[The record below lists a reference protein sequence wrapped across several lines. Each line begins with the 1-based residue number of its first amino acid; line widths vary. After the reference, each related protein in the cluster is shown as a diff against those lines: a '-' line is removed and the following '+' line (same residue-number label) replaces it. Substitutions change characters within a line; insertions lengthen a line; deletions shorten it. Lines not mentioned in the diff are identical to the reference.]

1 MTMRATLGAR
11 WALVAVAIGA
21 CLPLGASAAKHSY
34 TAGDKVKLWA
44 NVVGPFS
51 NPRCGTAC
59 ARPCEEP
66 ALHPARSAG
75 AGFLHIKMDLLA
87 LERLRRARGPCAA
100 ISAARFTLSA
110 GRQPR
115 VWPWRGSV
123 TYQYY
128 ERLPFCQPADG
139 LVHKPATLGELVD
152 GNRLVLTPYDIV
164 FREDRERVT
173 LCTKQL
179 TRREVQQ
186 FQAVRAW
193 RRWRWAR
200 RCQRTRTT
208 PPTAARRGRAG
219 GLGRLLLP
227 DGARRQ
233 PADVGLCGQAGEDC
247 AGGPGRGRKAQV
259 RRRRAAPAPRT
270 RPGRADQPRRAR
282 RAGCRSSRT
291 CTLTSRTTRTA

>member
-1 MTMRATLGAR
+1 VGLGRGGDRGVPAARRIGSKAQLHGRRQSEAVGKRGRALQQSQVR
-11 WALVAVAIGA
+11 HRVRSALRGA
-21 CLPLGASAAKHSY
+21 CAAPSSVGGRWISAQK
-34 TAGDKVKLWA
+34 
-44 NVVGPFS
+44 N
-51 NPRCGTAC
+51 
-59 ARPCEEP
+59 
-66 ALHPARSAG
+66 
-75 AGFLHIKMDLLA
+75 DLLA
-87 LERLRRARGPCAA
+87 LKSLRRARGPCAA

-110 GRQPR
+110 GHQPR
-115 VWPWRGSV
+115 VWPWGRSV

-186 FQAVRAW
+186 FQAVRA
-193 RRWRWAR
+193 RRCWRWAR
-200 RCQRTRTT
+200 CFQRTRTT

-219 GLGRLLLP
+219 DLGRLLLP

-233 PADVGLCGQAGEDC
+233 PADVGLCGQAGEDR
-247 AGGPGRGRKAQV
+247 AGGPGRCRKAQV

-270 RPGRADQPRRAR
+270 RPGRADQPRRTR

-291 CTLTSRTTRTA
+291 YTLTLRTTRTA